1 MYVAASTSCFPDL
14 PYDEALSKLND
25 LEFSYVELDIH
36 EHGGHMKPSE
46 VADDLERA
54 VALCRQTYRM
64 TLAAFS
70 IDIDAEGDEY
80 YRQFSAICRLAKA
93 TKVVVLCVRSGEL
106 GTPFNAEVER
116 LRDLVGIATVEG
128 IVVAVKTE
136 IGRVTEDPDTIK
148 VLCDNVQG
156 LGVTLDPSHFVH
168 GSSAVRSY
176 DSVLK
181 YTAHVQLRD
190 TNKEQLQVRVG
201 QGEVEYGRLVTQLS
215 QLNYRRTLTVDVQPL
230 PDTDQMGELRKM
242 RLLLESLL

>member
-1 MYVAASTSCFPDL
+1 MYVAASTACFPDL

-25 LEFSYVELDIH
+25 LEFSYVELDLH
-36 EHGGHMKPSE
+36 ENGGHMKPSD
-46 VADDLERA
+46 VAADIERA

-80 YRQFSAICRLAKA
+80 FRQFSAICRLAKA
-93 TKVVVLCVRSGEL
+93 TKVVSLVVRGGEL

-116 LRDLVGIATVEG
+116 LQQLVGIATVEG

-148 VLCDNVQG
+148 VLCDNVKG
-156 LGVTLDPSHFVH
+156 LGVTLDPSHFVY
-168 GSSAVRSY
+168 GSSSGRSY

-190 TNKEQLQVRVG
+190 TTKDELQVRVG

-215 QLNYRRTLTVDVQPL
+215 QSGYNRALTVDVQPL